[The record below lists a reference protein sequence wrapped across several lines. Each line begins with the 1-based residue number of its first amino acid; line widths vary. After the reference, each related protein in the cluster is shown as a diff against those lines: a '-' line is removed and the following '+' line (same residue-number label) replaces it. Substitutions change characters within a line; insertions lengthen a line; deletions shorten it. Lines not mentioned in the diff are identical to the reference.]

1 MQSEALLHAYRG
13 WRRQWGED
21 RRCGGALVWQL
32 NDCWPATSW
41 GIVDY
46 YLRKKPSFYTVTRSL
61 RSISVGVQ
69 RQHHD
74 WSVCHARPAK
84 ISNYTVWIASSKLHE
99 SKVDFELRFVSVKSG
114 KDIKSAIIKKDI
126 IVNSNGTTHIV
137 DDEID
142 NVNEEPHVVAARLLV
157 DGVCISRDVD
167 WPQPFKYLSFQDRG
181 VEVRQSGDSYI
192 VTASKPTK
200 GVVFEERDGVQLSD
214 NCLDIIPGDEQTIE
228 AKGLSPNTEPFAWR
242 YLGVNEQ

>member
-21 RRCGGALVWQL
+21 RYCGGALVWQL

-61 RSISVGVQ
+61 QSVSVGVQ

-84 ISNYTVWIASSKLHE
+84 TSKYTVWIASSKLSE
-99 SKVDFELRFVSVKSG
+99 TTVDFELRFVSVKTG
-114 KDIKSAIIKKDI
+114 KDIKPAIIKKD
-126 IVNSNGTTHIV
+126 VVVVANGTTHIV
-137 DDEID
+137 NDVID
-142 NVNEEPHVVAARLLV
+142 NAHEEPYVVAARILV

-167 WPQPFKYLSFQDRG
+167 WPQPFKYLSFKDRG
-181 VEVRQSGDSYI
+181 VEVRQSGNSYI
-192 VTASKPTK
+192 VAASKPTK
-200 GVVFEERDGVQLSD
+200 GFVFEERDGIHLND
-214 NCLDIIPGDEQTIE
+214 NCIDVIPGDEQKIQVQ
-228 AKGLSPNTEPFAWR
+228 GLQSHTEPLAWR
-242 YLGVNEQ
+242 YLGMNEQ